1 MLITGLIE
9 INSIFYVALV
19 REGVRGALGR
29 REVYIFL
36 MKKVSLGFEPG
47 LWCIGGGYCT
57 SRPVGT
63 VGCFVFPN

>member
-9 INSIFYVALV
+9 LNSIFYVALV
-19 REGVRGALGR
+19 RERVRGALSGVR
-29 REVYIFL
+29 YKIFL
-36 MKKVSLGFEPG
+36 MENVSLGFEPG

-63 VGCFVFPN
+63 VGCFVFPI